1 MIVFSIG
8 GYIIYQTVKEVVAV
22 ETDYALVYNFMVSKN
37 AIERGQKIENLQTA
51 KVKITRLIGVQK
63 IDTSYNFT
71 DTIAVHPQLQR
82 LEPHRKLT
90 TYRNI
95 NDQNYEFQLLEVFI
109 EEGDVIDG
117 VVSVISRLFLGLSL
131 VILLFS
137 FLISRKLLQPF
148 QLILNKISSFNLKSK
163 QPLDLPKTSTK
174 EFQKLNHFI
183 EKMTLKARRD
193 YVTLKE
199 FSENAS
205 HEMQTPIAIAKGKL
219 ELLLESKDL
228 EPEQLGLIQSAQE
241 ALSKLSKM
249 GKSLSLLTKIEN
261 QEFSN
266 QKPIDFSRAVASSI
280 DFFSEISSFKGI
292 QIETEIEPNVQVKID
307 ESLADILIGNLMKNA
322 IHHNF
327 ENGKIKVELDSDK
340 LRITN
345 SGLPPSIPTAQLFER
360 FKKSDQ
366 TSQSLGLGLSIVK
379 KICNVSD
386 FKIRYD
392 YENETHIL
400 QINF

>member
-1 MIVFSIG
+1 
-8 GYIIYQTVKEVVAV
+8 
-22 ETDYALVYNFMVSKN
+22 
-37 AIERGQKIENLQTA
+37 
-51 KVKITRLIGVQK
+51 
-63 IDTSYNFT
+63 
-71 DTIAVHPQLQR
+71 
-82 LEPHRKLT
+82 
-90 TYRNI
+90 
-95 NDQNYEFQLLEVFI
+95 
-109 EEGDVIDG
+109 
-117 VVSVISRLFLGLSL
+117 
-131 VILLFS
+131 
-137 FLISRKLLQPF
+137 
-148 QLILNKISSFNLKSK
+148 
-163 QPLDLPKTSTK
+163 
-174 EFQKLNHFI
+174 
-183 EKMTLKARRD
+183 MTQKARQD